1 MSRADMT
8 TSMTPAT
15 TACPCCRMVD
25 VLLPSPAYT
34 RCTCCGHRWRMSSG
48 VVGARYYEALVARN
62 DLQTPWFKRKIADR
76 VAALSALLTPQVER
90 VLEVGCAEGALG
102 EAIKARFPLA
112 YDGLEL
118 SQDRELARAR
128 LDQVFQTY
136 ANQVESQPYDLI
148 VSFHVLEHIPDPA
161 EELRAWSRLL
171 ATGGKLLIEV
181 PHQAGH
187 PLLDNDRNPE
197 HLHQFTPA
205 SLTVLLAHCGLTC
218 HELSLGHYESPVYP
232 DSIRVIAQPRRQ
244 PDELRA
250 QLVQRFEKLLGGPFI
265 AYAIGGDF
273 LNYVAPL
280 ADALDIRALVDSAA
294 SKWGQQVGSHIVS
307 GYDEAVHGAL
317 PILVC
322 SIKFGA
328 GIRQQ
333 LLAAGIAADRI
344 IGLETVYEGA

>member
-1 MSRADMT
+1 M
-8 TSMTPAT
+8 PL
-15 TACPCCRMVD
+15 D
-25 VLLPSPAYT
+25 V
-34 RCTCCGHRWRMSSG
+34 CD
-48 VVGARYYEALVARN
+48 ARYYEALVARN
-62 DLQTPWFKRKIADR
+62 DLQTPWFKRKVSDR
-76 VAALSALLTPQVER
+76 VVALSALLTPQVAR

-102 EAIKARFPLA
+102 GEIKARFPIV

-118 SQDRELARAR
+118 SQDRELARES

-136 ANQVESQPYDLI
+136 ASQVESSPYDLI
-148 VSFHVLEHIPDPA
+148 VSFHVLEHIADPA
-161 EELRAWSRLL
+161 QELRTWFRLL
-171 ATGGKLLIEV
+171 APGGKLLIEV

-187 PLLDNDRNPE
+187 PLLESDRNPE

-205 SLTVLLAHCGLTC
+205 SLTVLLASCGFTC

-232 DSIRVIAQPRRQ
+232 DSIRIIAQYQLLSSER
-244 PDELRA
+244 RA
-250 QLVQRFEKLLGGPFI
+250 QLVQRFRERLGGPFI

-280 ADALDIRALVDSAA
+280 ADALEIRALVDSAPT
-294 SKWGQQVGSHIVS
+294 KWGQQIGNHTVT
-307 GYDEAVHGAL
+307 GYDAAAHGEL

-333 LLAAGIAADRI
+333 LLVAGIASDRI
-344 IGLETVYEGA
+344 IGLETVYENT